1 MALPLAAQAPAF
13 EVASIRPQPWTNEGQ
28 VAVYV
33 RGNTLYGEHADLCTL
48 IDFAW
53 NLPPDSSQVTGGQGW
68 ARHGVLSNAA
78 GWDEALF
85 QVIAKAPSGTSPSAE
100 EFRQMLR
107 AYLAERFRLRV
118 RVENREQA
126 VFRARDGEG
135 WGEIDCQRG
144 GCGGVDAD
152 GGWEGVPNARGP
164 YAACATGGGAF

>member
-1 MALPLAAQAPAF
+1 MALPLAAQTPAF
-13 EVASIRPQPWTNEGQ
+13 GVASVRPQPWTNEGQ

-53 NLPPDSSQVTGGQGW
+53 NLPPDSSQVTGGPAW

-78 GWDEALF
+78 GWDETLF
-85 QVIAKAPSGTSPSAE
+85 QVIGKPREGTSPTTE

-107 AYLAERFRLRV
+107 GFLGERFRLRV

-126 VFRARDGEG
+126 VFRLVTAKYGAKLTASAPDAAASLRM
-135 WGEIDCQRG
+135 
-144 GCGGVDAD
+144 AD
-152 GGWEGVPNARGP
+152 GKVFRM
-164 YAACATGGGAF
+164 